1 MIWIVGLLLAF
12 VFVKLGMLIIM
23 VKLLAVALKLAL
35 LVIAGFAIA
44 FMWRK
49 LFGLKLNTC
58 KVFQPKQI
66 ISRGK

>member
-1 MIWIVGLLLAF
+1 MIWIFGLLLAF

-23 VKLLAVALKLAL
+23 VKLLAVALQLAL
-35 LVIAGFAIA
+35 LVVAGFAIV

-49 LFGLKLNTC
+49 LFGAKLNTY
-58 KVFQPKQI
+58 KVLQPKQI